1 MPEIIILNKLNSFK
15 RQNQAGCSSCPA
27 QMQGLFFLLQTTHQ
41 TSGGAFPSCIPS
53 PPCRAR
59 WKVLS
64 WDPSLNWHFQCKLL
78 AKGISF
84 WKSRN
89 VNEISVDVNYIYWFQ
104 LTITIFLK
112 KGNGEFLTVI
122 WKILGKQ
129 PLLGKWKNGS
139 IPFLVVF
146 CVFLAAGGASEEIPA
161 LLGDPG
167 GCTWVKEP
175 CWGCHGSKGQML
187 ITEVTFENYLLK
199 IM

>member
-1 MPEIIILNKLNSFK
+1 M
-15 RQNQAGCSSCPA
+15 
-27 QMQGLFFLLQTTHQ
+27 
-41 TSGGAFPSCIPS
+41 
-53 PPCRAR
+53 
-59 WKVLS
+59 
-64 WDPSLNWHFQCKLL
+64 
-78 AKGISF
+78 
-84 WKSRN
+84 
-89 VNEISVDVNYIYWFQ
+89 NYIYWFQ

-112 KGNGEFLTVI
+112 KGNCEFLRVI

-129 PLLGKWKNGS
+129 PLLGKGKSGS
-139 IPFLVVF
+139 VPFLVVF

-199 IM
+199 IMWKATRVAFSIPLFESSCWPCLWENNYSWLRSGEVFCAKGKCL